1 MDGNTTELM
10 TTLKVQQENMSEDMK
25 DVRSALK
32 DIAQSL
38 KTLSVLEAK
47 YLETRGRMDDHELRL
62 RKLEISVASNLW
74 VERVMW
80 VTMAGFISV
89 GVKYLL

>member
-1 MDGNTTELM
+1 MDKEATTLM
-10 TTLKVQQENMSEDMK
+10 TTLKVQQQNMSEDMK

-32 DIAQSL
+32 DIAESL

-47 YLETRGRMDDHELRL
+47 YLETRGRMDDHEARI
-62 RKLEISVASNLW
+62 RKIEVSIASNLW

-80 VTMAGFISV
+80 VTLAGFISL
-89 GVKYLL
+89 GVKYLF

>member
-1 MDGNTTELM
+1 MDGNTTALM

-47 YLETRGRMDDHELRL
+47 YLETRSRMDDHEARI
-62 RKLEISVASNLW
+62 RKLELSIASNLW
-74 VERVMW
+74 VERIMW
-80 VTMAGFISV
+80 VTLAGFVSM
-89 GVKYLL
+89 GVRYLV

>member
-1 MDGNTTELM
+1 MDKEATTLM
-10 TTLKVQQENMSEDMK
+10 TTLKVQQQNMSDDMK

-32 DIAQSL
+32 DIAESL

-47 YLETRGRMDDHELRL
+47 YLETRSRMDDHEARI
-62 RKLEISVASNLW
+62 RKIEVSIASNLW

-80 VTMAGFISV
+80 VTLAGFISL
-89 GVKYLL
+89 GVKYLF

>member
-1 MDGNTTELM
+1 MDGNTTALM

-47 YLETRGRMDDHELRL
+47 YLETRSRMDDHEARI
-62 RKLEISVASNLW
+62 RKLELSIASNLW

-80 VTMAGFISV
+80 VTLAGFVSM
-89 GVKYLL
+89 GVRYLV

>member
-1 MDGNTTELM
+1 MDGETTALM

-25 DVRSALK
+25 DVTSALK

-38 KTLSVLEAK
+38 KTLSVLESK
-47 YLETRGRMDDHELRL
+47 YLETRSRMDDHEARI
-62 RKLEISVASNLW
+62 RKLEISIASNLW

-80 VTMAGFISV
+80 VTLAGFVSM

>member
-1 MDGNTTELM
+1 M

-47 YLETRGRMDDHELRL
+47 YLETRSRMDDHEARI
-62 RKLEISVASNLW
+62 RKLELSIASNLW

-80 VTMAGFISV
+80 VTLAGFVSM